1 MLFENFFSCLDGDLL
16 KTGKFI
22 YSMKEKK
29 NFEDAKKFCTK
40 LGLQLP
46 MPESIAENNEARF
59 CDEPGFLIGYWECPI
74 ISL

>member
-1 MLFENFFSCLDGDLL
+1 MSFETLISCLEGDLL

-22 YSMKEKK
+22 YSKKEKK

-46 MPESIAENNEARF
+46 MPESIAENDEAGF
-59 CDEPGFLIGYWECPI
+59 CDEPAFLIGYRQ
-74 ISL
+74 